1 MEREKE
7 ILKLVNVLR
16 QTSRMALQSEWTG
29 GGPSAASYCVD
40 QYNRVLPRLREIDA
54 DLGGGFEP
62 LRPGSSATVAAMAC
76 RQLAAY
82 YQDEARS
89 PRWPGDFGVSFDPET
104 FRDFWQKSA
113 KEFEDLGEFIRESI
127 HEWTKHHKPKE

>member
-1 MEREKE
+1 MERDKE

-29 GGPSAASYCVD
+29 GGAAAASYCVD
-40 QYNRVLPRLREIDA
+40 QYNRVLARLKEIDG
-54 DLGGGFEP
+54 DLGTVFEP
-62 LRPGSSATVAAMAC
+62 LPAGSSATVAAMAC

-82 YQDEARS
+82 YQDETRS
-89 PRWPGDFGVSFDPET
+89 QRWPGDFGVSFDPET

-113 KEFEDLGEFIRESI
+113 RDFEDLGEFIRESI